1 MMPNNNNVNNEKTV
15 VDVIVLYTIYCA
27 KTLKDVKKFLASSQF
42 YLDLFHQKCYDMD
55 TRGTQ

>member
-1 MMPNNNNVNNEKTV
+1 MMPNNNNVNNKKTV

-27 KTLKDVKKFLASSQF
+27 NTLKDVKKFLASSQF
-42 YLDLFHQKCYDMD
+42 YLDLFRQKCYDMD